1 MQVSDYTI
9 GSTTNTLALTLQNSI
24 GSGSSVIGGDISIY
38 AGDLTIKD
46 GLTIAARPGFDVL
59 VSSSGNF
66 TNLAGSTA
74 INTSNGGRWLVFAAD
89 AADNTYGSLR
99 QWKPGDL
106 GRRRLYFRCFLCQRK
121 SIRVRRVN
129 RANRGGFNGYLGG
142 CQ

>member
-89 AADNTYGSLR
+89 AADNTYGSLDSGNQAIWGEDVSTLMLPLSAEIDTCSAR
-99 QWKPGDL
+99 
-106 GRRRLYFRCFLCQRK
+106 
-121 SIRVRRVN
+121 
-129 RANRGGFNGYLGG
+129 
-142 CQ
+142 